1 MDFVEVKGV
10 ARNGLTME
18 WIKLKTIG
26 KGIVEVKGVARNGLT
41 MEWIKLKTI
50 GKVRAYM
57 RAYDL
62 WGMVEAK
69 HGARKI
75 SLLCII
81 YSSLFSLPVT
91 KAASCNH
98 ISISSKSQHG
108 SLSNLKIANFGLAKQ
123 LGERDMPNQVEP
135 WMPNFPSITFY
146 MPLEYVKERKISAS
160 IDIWSLRCIIL
171 EMIIGKLPWG
181 YQNLRDLKI
190 KFRFSRDC
198 PKIPDNMSN
207 ARKDLL
213 MKCFARDPIER
224 WTADMLLCHLLL
236 ISDCT
241 SSLPSQ
247 TNSFQHAQC
256 DGYFP
261 SIKQIL
267 ATCLAIN

>member
-26 KGIVEVKGVARNGLT
+26 KDSFSLRKEQHILKEFVGCRNIVPCFGDMLSTDQEGALRMLVEGIQDIHERDYVHC
-41 MEWIKLKTI
+41 
-50 GKVRAYM
+50 
-57 RAYDL
+57 DL
-62 WGMVEAK
+62 MPKNILV
-69 HGARKI
+69 
-75 SLLCII
+75 
-81 YSSLFSLPVT
+81 YSSDY
-91 KAASCNH
+91 H

-123 LGERDMPNQVEP
+123 LGERDMPDQVEP
-135 WMPNFPSITFY
+135 WMPNFPSITLY
-146 MPLEYVKERKISAS
+146 MPSEYVKERKISAS

-224 WTADMLLCHLLL
+224 WIVDMLLCHLLL
-236 ISDCT
+236 ISNCT